1 MSSTDAL
8 ARVVLSDQ
16 EQYLESGASSIL
28 TKPVKEEDLIKHL
41 RIADKRRSERKDPA
55 FRAQR
60 QAIVSSGPHF
70 PPIEA
75 MIPDDED

>member
-1 MSSTDAL
+1 M
-8 ARVVLSDQ
+8 SDQ

-41 RIADKRRSERKDPA
+41 RIADRRRTERKDPA
-55 FRAQR
+55 YRAKR
-60 QAIVSSGPHF
+60 QAIVSSGPNF

-75 MIPDDED
+75 MIPEDDD